1 MYWSNFVG
9 AGSSR
14 HFPFRLISLNHAY
27 PALSRTAEV
36 YPMAKQKLTKSTV
49 ESLAASDQDCV
60 IWDTALP
67 GFGIRV
73 KPSNVKSYIV
83 QYRNRKT
90 GASRRKTI
98 GQHGPLLTF
107 HKAKE
112 RARIILADALKGNDP
127 VADDREVRDAPT
139 MRELAADYLEQ
150 HAIPKKRPRSVKN
163 DRSMIDRIIL
173 PRLGSKKVAAVQSR
187 DIQSLHV
194 AMKKTPYQ
202 ANRLLALLSKMLSL
216 AAKWGWR
223 SDNPVKGI
231 ERFQEQRRER
241 WLSDH
246 ELSELLAVLMAHP
259 NQRAANAVR
268 LQIMTGA
275 RLGEVLKARWS
286 DIDLNRGVWTKPSH
300 HTKQKRTEHIPLSG
314 PTLSLLTEMREKADP
329 IEANLFPGNASGRP
343 LQDIKKFWKV
353 VTAQAG
359 IADYRLHDNR
369 HTHASHLVSSGL
381 SLEIVGR
388 LLGHTNPTTTKRY
401 AHIAD
406 SPLRAATER
415 FGAKLDALHKR
426 QEAEIIPI
434 KSRR

>member
-1 MYWSNFVG
+1 
-9 AGSSR
+9 
-14 HFPFRLISLNHAY
+14 
-27 PALSRTAEV
+27 
-36 YPMAKQKLTKSTV
+36 MAKQKLTKSVV
-49 ESLAASDQDCV
+49 ESLACGSEEYV
-60 IWDTALP
+60 VWDSALP

-127 VADDREVRDAPT
+127 VADDRTVRDAPT
-139 MRELAADYLEQ
+139 MRQLAADYLEQ
-150 HAIPKKRPRSVKN
+150 HAVPKKRARSVKN
-163 DRSMIDRIIL
+163 DCSIVDRIIL

-194 AMKKTPYQ
+194 LMRKTPYQ

-216 AAKWGWR
+216 AVKWEWR
-223 SDNPVKGI
+223 GDNPVKGI
-231 ERFQEQRRER
+231 ERFQEERRER

-246 ELSELLAVLMAHP
+246 ELSQLLSVLIAHP
-259 NQRAANAVR
+259 NQRATNAVR
-268 LQIMTGA
+268 LQLLTGA

-286 DIDLNRGVWTKPSH
+286 DFDLDRGVWTKPSH

-314 PTLSLLTEMREKADP
+314 PTLTLLTEMQEKAHP
-329 IEANLFPGNASGRP
+329 SEANLLPGNASGRP
-343 LQDIKKFWKV
+343 LQDIKKFWKA
-353 VTAQAG
+353 VTEQAG

-406 SPLRAATER
+406 SPLRAATES
-415 FGAKLDALHKR
+415 FGAKLDALHPGPSPTPAR
-426 QEAEIIPI
+426 MQ
-434 KSRR
+434 SRDDL

>member
-1 MYWSNFVG
+1 MLHTALHHGTIFF
-9 AGSSR
+9 AA
-14 HFPFRLISLNHAY
+14 FRLLLLTLRFPGPPRPS
-27 PALSRTAEV
+27 
-36 YPMAKQKLTKSTV
+36 MAKQKLTKSVV
-49 ESLAASDQDCV
+49 ESLTCGSEEFV
-60 IWDTALP
+60 IWDSALP

-73 KPSNVKSYIV
+73 KPSNVKSYVV

-112 RARIILADALKGNDP
+112 RARIVLADALKGNDP
-127 VADDREVRDAPT
+127 VADDRTVRDAPT
-139 MRELAADYLEQ
+139 MRQLAADYLEQ
-150 HAIPKKRPRSVKN
+150 HAVPKKRPRSVKN
-163 DRSMIDRIIL
+163 DRSMIERIIL
-173 PRLGSKKVAAVQSR
+173 PRLGSKKVAAIQSR
-187 DIQSLHV
+187 DVHSLHV
-194 AMKKTPYQ
+194 SMKQTPYQ

-216 AAKWGWR
+216 AVKWGWR
-223 SDNPVKGI
+223 SDNPVRGI
-231 ERFQEQRRER
+231 ERFQEERRER
-241 WLSDH
+241 WLSDG
-246 ELSELLAVLMAHP
+246 ELSQLLSVLVAHP
-259 NQRAANAVR
+259 NQRSANAVR
-268 LQIMTGA
+268 LQLLTGA

-286 DIDLNRGVWTKPSH
+286 DFDLERGVWTKPSH

-314 PTLSLLTEMREKADP
+314 PTLTLLTDMRAKAEP
-329 IEANLFPGNASGRP
+329 QEANLLPGNASGRP
-343 LQDIKKFWKV
+343 LQNIKKFWKV

-359 IADYRLHDNR
+359 IANYRLHDNR

-415 FGAKLDALHKR
+415 FGAKLEALNTGPSRTPAGR
-426 QEAEIIPI
+426 Q
-434 KSRR
+434 SRDL

>member
-1 MYWSNFVG
+1 
-9 AGSSR
+9 
-14 HFPFRLISLNHAY
+14 
-27 PALSRTAEV
+27 
-36 YPMAKQKLTKSTV
+36 MAKQKLTKSTV
-49 ESLAASDQDCV
+49 ESLAPSDQDYV
-60 IWDTALP
+60 IWDSALP

-90 GASRRKTI
+90 GTSRRKTI

-107 HKAKE
+107 HGAKE

-127 VADDREVRDAPT
+127 VADDCAVRDAPT
-139 MRELAADYLEQ
+139 MRQLAADYLEQ
-150 HAIPKKRPRSVKN
+150 HAIPKKRARSVEN

-187 DIQSLHV
+187 DIHSLHV

-216 AAKWGWR
+216 ATKWGWR

-231 ERFQEQRRER
+231 ERFQEERRER
-241 WLSDH
+241 WLSDR

-259 NQRAANAVR
+259 NERAANAVR
-268 LQIMTGA
+268 LQILTGS

-286 DIDLNRGVWTKPSH
+286 DIDLDCGVWTKPSH

-314 PTLSLLTEMREKADP
+314 PTLTLLADMREKADP
-329 IEANLFPGNASGRP
+329 TETNLFPGNASGRP
-343 LQDIKKFWKV
+343 LQDIKKFWKGA
-353 VTAQAG
+353 TAQAG

-381 SLEIVGR
+381 SLEIVGH

-406 SPLRAATER
+406 SPLRAATEW

-426 QEAEIIPI
+426 QEAKIVPI
-434 KSRR
+434 NIKLRDA

>member
-1 MYWSNFVG
+1 
-9 AGSSR
+9 
-14 HFPFRLISLNHAY
+14 
-27 PALSRTAEV
+27 
-36 YPMAKQKLTKSTV
+36 MAKQKLTKSAV
-49 ESLAASDQDCV
+49 ESLACGSEDYV
-60 IWDTALP
+60 IWDSALP

-83 QYRNRKT
+83 QYRYRKT

-127 VADDREVRDAPT
+127 VADDRAVRDAPT
-139 MRELAADYLEQ
+139 IRHLAADYLEQ
-150 HAIPKKRPRSVKN
+150 HAIPKKRARSVKN
-163 DRSMIDRIIL
+163 DCSIINRIIL
-173 PRLGSKKVAAVQSR
+173 PRLGSKKVVAVQSR

-194 AMKKTPYQ
+194 SMKKTPYQ

-216 AAKWGWR
+216 AVKWGWR

-231 ERFQEQRRER
+231 ERFQEERRER
-241 WLSDH
+241 WLSDR
-246 ELSELLAVLMAHP
+246 ELSQLLSVLMAHP

-268 LQIMTGA
+268 LQLLTGA

-286 DIDLNRGVWTKPSH
+286 DIDFERGVWTKPSH

-329 IEANLFPGNASGRP
+329 TEANLLPGNASGRP
-343 LQDIKKFWKV
+343 LQDIKKFWKA
-353 VTAQAG
+353 VTEQAG
-359 IADYRLHDNR
+359 LADYRLHDNR

-415 FGAKLDALHKR
+415 FGAKLDALHAGR
-426 QEAEIIPI
+426 QAEYH
-434 KSRR
+434 SDQGQR